1 MVQDQ
6 MSRDNA
12 AVDRLEAMLNQARQ
26 ESMSN
31 QATNQELQSEMARL
45 KQKIADLQNK
55 L

>member
-12 AVDRLEAMLNQARQ
+12 AVDRLETMLSQARQ

-31 QATNQELQSEMARL
+31 QATNQELQNEMSRL
-45 KQKIADLQNK
+45 KQKTNDLQTK